1 MNKDRDLQ
9 ELQSKLTTT
18 CETGHQPVAM
28 DTDDRGNP
36 NGENNRQ
43 LWVNYTHLKS
53 STYLQYA
60 HAYHNGFN
68 VHFLSDNEKAKND
81 VAETATTIDW

>member
-9 ELQSKLTTT
+9 ELQSELTTT
-18 CETGHQPVAM
+18 CKTGHQPVAM

-43 LWVNYTHLKS
+43 L
-53 STYLQYA
+53 
-60 HAYHNGFN
+60 
-68 VHFLSDNEKAKND
+68 
-81 VAETATTIDW
+81 